1 MAHTGLNC
9 HIGDRFFLNEFLDK
23 AKDQAAGYIN
33 KYNAIYK
40 EKGRREANL
49 AALNWTDDLEDNALI
64 LSLKFEHPAIANY
77 LDNAY
82 HSIQRKEGREKA
94 KSEALKWQNRL
105 MMYRI
110 ENALPVT
117 ASDDDIREFCKR
129 KAYDYSIRLGNLLKA
144 KTFKQSCKSAAAFV
158 DRFIPFP
165 YPKNKN
171 AAKEHWQESLVR
183 PKCEQWWRRQV
194 RVLCRRGVESLLRE
208 LGFIGAGNQPYCS
221 DWCLFERTAQN
232 SRNKSA
238 LENTEAENQYGQVY
252 TLAELAATGV
262 SNQTNRRNELMT
274 MIRGLEEYAQL
285 EKEVG
290 VFVTLTTPSRFHAK
304 VKTKTGSIKNNKYN
318 GSSPRDAQAWLV
330 NAWARQRA
338 ALDRKKID
346 VYGYRVAEPHHD
358 GTPHWHMLLFMPL
371 AQVRE
376 FNRIMKFY
384 ALQEDGHENG
394 AQKNRYLAKLI
405 NPKKGTA
412 SGYIAKYIAKNI
424 DGFAISEQVDDE
436 TGNNIEQSVSRVAA
450 WSACWGIRQFQQI
463 GGAGKTIW
471 RELRKITREKMATY
485 QRALPED
492 VRWSNE
498 EMEEVDKV
506 RSAADEGNYRAY
518 TDLQGGAHVKLK
530 EQTVR
535 LWKMQTNIPGKY
547 QTMIAQLFNGIFY
560 KGIELLK
567 GIFLNRATDKKR
579 QLTNYYEWTLRYI
592 NKTPQSS
599 FKDGHSPSSWLS
611 ANFCLCIFVNTGLD
625 EYLANTEKSS
635 LFS

>member
-1 MAHTGLNC
+1 MPYTDLDC
-9 HIGDRFFLNEFLDK
+9 HHGDRFFLNEFLDK

-33 KYNAIYK
+33 KYNAIYR
-40 EKGRREANL
+40 EKGRQQANL
-49 AALNWTDDLEDNALI
+49 AILDWTDAIEDNALI
-64 LSLKFEHPAIANY
+64 LSLKFEHPAIASY

-82 HSIQRKEGREKA
+82 HSIQRREGHEKA
-94 KSEALKWQNRL
+94 KHEALKWQQRL
-105 MMYRI
+105 VLYRI
-110 ENALPVT
+110 KNALPVT
-117 ASDDDIREFCKR
+117 ACDNDIRDFCKR
-129 KAYDYSIRLGNLLKA
+129 KAYSYSIRLEKWI
-144 KTFKQSCKSAAAFV
+144 KISTFKQVCHSAAAFV
-158 DRFIPFP
+158 DRFIEFP
-165 YPKNKN
+165 CPKNKN
-171 AAKEHWQESLVR
+171 TTEEHWQAALVR

-194 RVLCRRGVESLLRE
+194 RVSCRRKIESLLRE

-232 SRNKSA
+232 DRNKNA

-252 TLAELAATGV
+252 TLAQLAATGI
-262 SNQTNRRNELMT
+262 SNQTNRRHELMT

-285 EKEVG
+285 KKEVG
-290 VFVTLTTPSRFHAK
+290 VFITITTPGHFHAK
-304 VKTKTGSIKNNKYN
+304 IKTKKGSIKNNKYN

-330 NAWARQRA
+330 NVWAKQRA

-376 FNRIMKFY
+376 FNRIMKCY
-384 ALQEDGHENG
+384 ALQEHGHEHG
-394 AQKNRYLAKLI
+394 AQNNRYLAKLI
-405 NPKKGTA
+405 NPEKGTA

-424 DGFAISEQVDDE
+424 DGFAISEQIDNE
-436 TGNNIEQSVSRVAA
+436 TGSHIDQSVSRVAA

-471 RELRKITREKMATY
+471 RELRKITREKMEAY
-485 QRALPED
+485 QRTMPESA
-492 VRWSNE
+492 RWSNE
-498 EMEEVDKV
+498 EMEEVDRV

-535 LWKMQTNIPGKY
+535 LWKIQTNIPGKY
-547 QTMIAQLFNGIFY
+547 QTMISQLFNGIFY
-560 KGIELLK
+560 SGVEILK
-567 GIFLNRATDKKR
+567 GIFLNHSTDKKR

-592 NKTPQSS
+592 SQRSQSS
-599 FKDGHSPSSWLS
+599 LKDGRSASSCAS
-611 ANFCLCIFVNTGLD
+611 VN
-625 EYLANTEKSS
+625 N
-635 LFS
+635 